1 MTDRPIP
8 PDDLFD
14 DLDEYDGYDDVTG
27 PHYLAAGDEYGDYG
41 APEDPDF
48 WVDSTPTAFDRLTG
62 AVQTIRAT
70 RTDPSG
76 STRRHSV
83 AGRPARPVT
92 RPGVRQRPSAL
103 GARRHIESIPGLQS
117 PFARRV
123 AVIAAA
129 VLLAAPI
136 VSAMRP
142 TDAEAEPVPSAA
154 PTASASVPASA
165 APAQP
170 ISGDAGQP
178 PSATIDMSALPLLTR
193 PSKST
198 PTSAAVAAQVTCG
211 SKYTVVS
218 GDSWSLIADKVSVSL
233 SSLLAVNDATTRSV
247 LLVGEVI
254 CLPQGA
260 SAPTTNAPP
269 TTKAPTTT
277 RPPSTTVAPPSGP
290 TYTAAQIEAII
301 REIWPDDLEDTAL
314 YIARRES
321 NLNPY
326 ARNWCC
332 YGLFQIYWEVHDV
345 WLIPRGIT
353 SASQLFDPRTNTT
366 VALWV
371 YQRSGSFRPWGM

>member
-8 PDDLFD
+8 PDHLFD

-27 PHYLAAGDEYGDYG
+27 PHYLAMGDDYGEYG

-48 WVDSTPTAFDRLTG
+48 WVDSTPTPMDRITG
-62 AVQTIRAT
+62 AMQAIRAE
-70 RTDPSG
+70 RT
-76 STRRHSV
+76 
-83 AGRPARPVT
+83 GRT
-92 RPGVRQRPSAL
+92 G
-103 GARRHIESIPGLQS
+103 GARRRPRRRPGAGHSLDSLPGMQS

-142 TDAEAEPVPSAA
+142 TDAEAEPAPSVAPTGSAA
-154 PTASASVPASA
+154 TPASA
-165 APAQP
+165 APVQLNPGAAP
-170 ISGDAGQP
+170 DQP
-178 PSATIDMSALPLLTR
+178 PSATIDMSALPLLSR
-193 PSKST
+193 PSKSA
-198 PTSAAVAAQVTCG
+198 PTSAAVAAQATCG

-290 TYTAAQIEAII
+290 SYTPAQIEAII
-301 REIWPDDLEDTAL
+301 REIWPDDLEDTA
-314 YIARRES
+314 IAIAYRES
-321 NLNPY
+321 RFNPY

-332 YGLFQIYWEVHDV
+332 YGLFQIYWEVHDA
-345 WLIPRGIT
+345 WLIPRGVT

>member
-1 MTDRPIP
+1 MTDRPTT
-8 PDDLFD
+8 PDHLFD
-14 DLDEYDGYDDVTG
+14 DLDEFDGYDDVTG
-27 PHYLAAGDEYGDYG
+27 PHFLAMDDEYGDYG

-48 WVDSTPTAFDRLTG
+48 WVDSAPTAMDRLTG
-62 AVQTIRAT
+62 AMQAVRAGRGEPT
-70 RTDPSG
+70 G
-76 STRRHSV
+76 GTRRPTSALRPQGPGTHRQRRPLG
-83 AGRPARPVT
+83 AGRPFD
-92 RPGVRQRPSAL
+92 SL
-103 GARRHIESIPGLQS
+103 PGLTS

-123 AVIAAA
+123 AAIAGA

-136 VSAMRP
+136 VSALRP
-142 TDAEAEPVPSAA
+142 TGAEAEPP
-154 PTASASVPASA
+154 ASVAPSGA
-165 APAQP
+165 AGAPDSTAPVQLNQ
-170 ISGDAGQP
+170 GAAAEQP
-178 PSATIDMSALPLLTR
+178 PTATIDMSALPLLSR

-198 PTSAAVAAQVTCG
+198 PTSAAVAAQAVCG

-254 CLPQGA
+254 CLPKGA

-277 RPPSTTVAPPSGP
+277 KPPSTTVAPPSGP

-301 REIWPDDLEDTAL
+301 REIWPDDLEETAI

-345 WLIPRGIT
+345 WLIPRGVT